1 MTELKGLLENKPCF
15 IVLEK
20 PQLIF
25 SIIQQDG
32 EKIKVKSELNV
43 VLAERETS

>member
-32 EKIKVKSELNV
+32 KKNKSKIFRKQSKR
-43 VLAERETS
+43 AKR